1 MKPLKAKGAMPP
13 SPDMCIAPPL
23 ILDGEAGVME
33 VELHARRIAMLCSE
47 MWGKL
52 EAARVY
58 LLSRPAQ
65 VG

>member
-23 ILDGEAGVME
+23 ILDGVME
-33 VELHARRIAMLCSE
+33 VKLHARRIALLCSE

-58 LLSRPAQ
+58 LLSRPTQ

>member
-1 MKPLKAKGAMPP
+1 MPP
-13 SPDMCIAPPL
+13 SPYMCIALPL

-33 VELHARRIAMLCSE
+33 VEVHARRKAMLCSE

-58 LLSRPAQ
+58 LPSRPTQ